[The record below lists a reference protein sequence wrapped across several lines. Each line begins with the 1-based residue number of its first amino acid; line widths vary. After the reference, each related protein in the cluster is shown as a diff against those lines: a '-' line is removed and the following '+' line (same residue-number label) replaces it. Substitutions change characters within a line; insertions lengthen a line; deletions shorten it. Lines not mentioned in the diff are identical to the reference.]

1 MAEEIILEKLAAI
14 ANEIIQDDPQYFLVN
29 IKIKPTNNVKVYLEG
44 DNGIT
49 IEKCIKINRKMA
61 AVIVETGILPEDNFS
76 LEVSSPGIDT
86 PLLLHRQY
94 VKNKGRLLEVTLSDE
109 AETVLTGKL
118 TEVTEA
124 NIVLEITTG
133 KGKKAVT
140 EQKEIPFDQ
149 IKKGVV
155 QIQF

>member
-1 MAEEIILEKLAAI
+1 MAEEIILEKLADI
-14 ANEIIQDDPQYFLVN
+14 ANEVIKDDPQYFLVSVG
-29 IKIKPTNNVKVYLEG
+29 IKPTNNARVYLDG

-49 IEKCIKINRKMA
+49 IEKCIQFNRKMVA
-61 AVIVETGILPEDNFS
+61 IIEETNILPADNFS

-94 VKNKGRLLEVTLSDE
+94 VKNKGRLLEVVLADDTPVTGTLME
-109 AETVLTGKL
+109 VAERNL
-118 TEVTEA
+118 
-124 NIVLEITTG
+124 VLEVTTG

-149 IKKGVV
+149 IKKAVV
-155 QIQF
+155 QVQFR